1 MKMTAAMTMCIMSSS
16 PLLFGLLQECPDG
29 REQSFSLLWGC
40 LLATMFDIAYR
51 HGVDVGH
58 SGQFVYLDL
67 VNCSQG

>member
-1 MKMTAAMTMCIMSSS
+1 MKTAAAMKVCIMSNS
-16 PLLFGLLQECPDG
+16 PLLFAVLLDRPDG
-29 REQSFSLLWGC
+29 FEQSFSLLWGC
-40 LLATMFDIAYR
+40 VLATMFDIAYR